1 MATKN
6 TTLRNQMADD
16 FAAIFD
22 GGSFIVYDGDDNILV
37 EFPLEATAFGAAAV
51 GVITLAGVPI
61 VETATGSG
69 TASYGILHEDLSL
82 SGDLCELRV
91 TVGTSGAEA
100 IISNTDIAEHQ
111 SITLNSFTW
120 TEAAS

>member
-6 TTLRNQMADD
+6 PTLRNQMADD

-22 GGSFIVYDGDDNILV
+22 GGSFIVYDGDDNELV
-37 EFPLEATAFGAAAV
+37 EFPLASPAFGAAAT
-51 GVITLAGVPI
+51 GVITLLGVPI
-61 VETATGSG
+61 SETASGVG

-82 SGDLCELRV
+82 SGDLCTLTV
-91 TVGTSGAEA
+91 TVGTTGTEA
-100 IISNTDIAEHQ
+100 IISNTNIALGQ

-120 TEAAS
+120 TEPAS

>member
-1 MATKN
+1 
-6 TTLRNQMADD
+6 MADD
-16 FAAIFD
+16 FGAIFD
-22 GGSFIVYDGDDNILV
+22 GGVFIVYSTTDGILV
-37 EFPLEATAFGAAAV
+37 EFPLNATAFGAAAV
-51 GVITLAGVPI
+51 GIITLAGVPI

-91 TVGTSGAEA
+91 TVGTTGTEA
-100 IISNTDIAEHQ
+100 IISNTAIAVGQ

-120 TEAAS
+120 TEPAS